1 MATNRG
7 ILQSNLSMWCACI
20 SIIVIIGAVFTYAAS
35 AIYAL
40 EKCHSAHYFLKRQI
54 VGILLGLLGAL
65 CIQVIPPR
73 IIKKWS
79 PAFFWACV
87 ALTACT
93 LIPGLRSSINGSQRW
108 LNMGFMSFQPSELLK
123 IAFILYIAYFIE
135 RQTKGN
141 LSQAQKLYFYITS
154 IGIPSIILLKQPDF
168 GFTVVL
174 ATTALIM
181 FFISH
186 VHLKQL
192 LMSALLLIPA
202 ATILIISAPYRLKR
216 VLIFLNPWSDPQGTG
231 FQIIQSLIAIG
242 SGGLTGVGIG
252 NSKQK
257 FFYLPMQHTDFIFSI
272 IAEETG
278 FIGSCIL
285 ITLFIVFLY
294 FGIRIAMQM
303 NRVFDSFVTLGFTT
317 FVTLQ
322 TVINIAVAT
331 GMAPTKGVGLPFIS
345 YGNSALVTNLL
356 MVGIIINLA
365 RNQ

>member
-1 MATNRG
+1 MATNRST
-7 ILQSNLSMWCACI
+7 LHHTLTLWCACI
-20 SIIVIIGAVFTYAAS
+20 GIILIIGTVFTYAAS

-40 EKCHSAHYFLKRQI
+40 ERCHSAHYFLKRQI
-54 VGILLGLLGAL
+54 IGILMGFLGAL
-65 CIQVIPPR
+65 CIQIIPPR
-73 IIKKWS
+73 LIKKWT
-79 PAFFWACV
+79 PVFFWFCI

-93 LIPGLRSSINGSQRW
+93 LIPGLRTSINGSQRW
-108 LNMGFMSFQPSELLK
+108 LNVGFMSFQPSELLK
-123 IAFILYIAYFIE
+123 IAFILYVAYFIE
-135 RQTKGN
+135 RLTNGN
-141 LSQAQKLYFYITS
+141 LSQAQKLYFYLTCL
-154 IGIPSIILLKQPDF
+154 GIPSIILLKQPDF

-174 ATTALIM
+174 AATALIM

-186 VHLKQL
+186 VHLKQ
-192 LMSALLLIPA
+192 MVISALMLFPVA
-202 ATILIISAPYRLKR
+202 GILIISAPYRLKR
-216 VLIFLNPWSDPQGTG
+216 ILIFLNPWSDPQGTG

-285 ITLFIVFLY
+285 ITLFIAFLY
-294 FGIRIAMQM
+294 LGIRIALHM

-322 TVINIAVAT
+322 TIINIAVTT

-345 YGNSALVTNLL
+345 YGNTALVTNLL
-356 MVGIIINLA
+356 LVGIIINLA
-365 RNQ
+365 RNE